1 MKAKNNNLQ
10 LPLMLKW
17 FEMTKSGIKT
27 EDYREMTPYW
37 CNRLLLLGGKTISK
51 FEWFKLMNLNIDFI
65 QKGIINGRIT
75 FKPFSIN
82 TMTKGYPKKDNLER
96 IVCLEHLGIEIGY
109 GNPLWGAEPDKLY
122 FIIKHGIIIP

>member
-27 EDYREMTPYW
+27 EDYREINDYWKARLTDQKAIWSRPQSQWKFKTFEFNIMT
-37 CNRLLLLGGKTISK
+37 L
-51 FEWFKLMNLNIDFI
+51 
-65 QKGIINGRIT
+65 
-75 FKPFSIN
+75 
-82 TMTKGYPKKDNLER
+82 GYPKKDNLER

-122 FIIKHGIIIP
+122 FIIKHGKIIP